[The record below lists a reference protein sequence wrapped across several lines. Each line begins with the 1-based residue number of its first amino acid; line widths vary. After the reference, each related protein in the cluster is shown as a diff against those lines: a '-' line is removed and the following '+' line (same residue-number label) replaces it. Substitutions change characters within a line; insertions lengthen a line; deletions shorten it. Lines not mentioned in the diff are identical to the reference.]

1 MTLGNARALSLD
13 DRIGSIE
20 PGKEAD
26 LVVLDSRATP
36 AMAHRMEIGER
47 RSRGRAVRADDD
59 GRRPRGAAD
68 LCRRDAAQGL
78 RMPGA
83 DICDERHSA

>member
-1 MTLGNARALSLD
+1 METAGGDLEVELFALMMMGD
-13 DRIGSIE
+13 D
-20 PGKEAD
+20 
-26 LVVLDSRATP
+26 
-36 AMAHRMEIGER
+36 
-47 RSRGRAVRADDD
+47 RAVR
-59 GRRPRGAAD
+59 AD